1 MSVQGPGSGA
11 HKHFTATYGTAYDS
25 KSSEVEV
32 NFQMKTPVIY
42 LTLLLGESAGGPA
55 GVRLLLPPGDH
66 LPLLHLVLLHG
77 QCCPAI
83 CCPLLAHT
91 LPRQIVK
98 EYERAVVF
106 RLGRLRSG
114 GAKGPGLMLVM
125 PCIDSYRC
133 IDLRCRAALTGH

>member
-25 KSSEVEV
+25 KSSEVED
-32 NFQMKTPVIY
+32 NFQMKASVIY

-77 QCCPAI
+77 Q
-83 CCPLLAHT
+83 
-91 LPRQIVK
+91 
-98 EYERAVVF
+98 Y
-106 RLGRLRSG
+106 
-114 GAKGPGLMLVM
+114 
-125 PCIDSYRC
+125 
-133 IDLRCRAALTGH
+133 